1 MLKKYLVCLSLL
13 FTSNVLT
20 VNAVT
25 TNQVPASPKV
35 QTARTINEIIDEKA
49 LQYNVSAT
57 KLTFFIKCESNFNPK
72 ALNSNGEFSVGLSQI
87 NLDAHTNITR
97 EQAEDPTFAI
107 SFMAENFSKGKYN
120 MWYNCN
126 QKWLRLNEI

>member
-1 MLKKYLVCLSLL
+1 MNKKILVGLCLLL
-13 FTSNVLT
+13 TTKFLQ

-25 TNQVPASPKV
+25 TNDIPSYAPPREK
-35 QTARTINEIIDEKA
+35 TISEIIDEKA

-57 KLTFFIKCESNFNPK
+57 RLTFFIKCESSMNVNAKNISPVE
-72 ALNSNGEFSVGLSQI
+72 ASYGLSQI
-87 NLDAHTNITR
+87 NTLVHNVTI
-97 EQAEDPTFAI
+97 EQATNPEYAI
-107 SFMAENFSKGKYN
+107 DFMAKNFSKGKYN

>member
-1 MLKKYLVCLSLL
+1 MLNKSIIFLCLL
-13 FTSNVLT
+13 FTIKT
-20 VNAVT
+20 ATANAVT
-25 TNQVPASPKV
+25 IQQVPDSPQVK
-35 QTARTINEIIDEKA
+35 TSRAISEIIDEKA

-57 KLTFFIKCESNFNPK
+57 RLTFFIKCESNFNPK
-72 ALNSNGEFSVGLSQI
+72 ALNPNGEFSIGLSQI
-87 NLDAHTNITR
+87 NLEAHTNITR

-107 SFMAENFSKGKYN
+107 NFMAENFSKGKYN